1 MLMVTR
7 IITIDKETVTTEFK
21 VAKDCIFV
29 KYNTLTEAGII
40 ENAAQACSSIVGQS
54 YFAEDD
60 LNGEGNTVMGFIS
73 GIKMAHIYFLPTV
86 NDTLT
91 TKAHLIS
98 RYDSDNFSLCT
109 MECQTWARE
118 KIMAE
123 CTINFLIQ
131 GTEHRPVDPMLDT
144 PE

>member
-7 IITIDKETVTTEFK
+7 ILTIDKETVTTEFK
-21 VAKDCIFV
+21 VTKDCIFV
-29 KYNTLTEAGII
+29 RDNSLTEAGII

-60 LNGEGNTVMGFIS
+60 LEGEGNNVIGFIS
-73 GIKMAHIYFLPTV
+73 GIKTAQIHFLPEI
-86 NDTLT
+86 NDILT

-109 MECQTWARE
+109 MECQTWTRDRIIA
-118 KIMAE
+118 A
-123 CTINFLIQ
+123 CTINFMIQ
-131 GTEHRPVDPMLDT
+131 EV
-144 PE
+144 